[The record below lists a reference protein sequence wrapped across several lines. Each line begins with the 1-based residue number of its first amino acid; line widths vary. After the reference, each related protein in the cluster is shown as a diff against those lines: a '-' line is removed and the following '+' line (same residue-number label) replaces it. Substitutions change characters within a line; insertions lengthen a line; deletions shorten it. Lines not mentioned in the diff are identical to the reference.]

1 MPAREAQFHGFRCK
15 NGYDSHGNIV
25 YRAICPILDG
35 YNGDAELAPMGA
47 KNADVSGYGT
57 QVLTYYQVKAIDQE
71 VADYLFIN
79 AFDII
84 ISNIV
89 EIEGNKKQWWSCVK
103 GYYNTIFHPWWVE
116 HHLQFE
122 AYIDAYFAEHHFSR

>member
-1 MPAREAQFHGFRCK
+1 MSAVFHGFRCK
-15 NGYDSHGNIV
+15 IGYDSHRNIV

-47 KNADVSGYGT
+47 KNSEVSSYGADI
-57 QVLTYYQVKAIDQE
+57 LTYYQVKAIDPE

-89 EIEGNKKQWWSCVK
+89 EIEGDKKQWWSCVK
-103 GYYNTIFHPWWVE
+103 GYYNDIFHPWWVQ
-116 HHLQFE
+116 HHLEFE
-122 AYIDAYFAEHHFSR
+122 ADIDAYFEEHPFR